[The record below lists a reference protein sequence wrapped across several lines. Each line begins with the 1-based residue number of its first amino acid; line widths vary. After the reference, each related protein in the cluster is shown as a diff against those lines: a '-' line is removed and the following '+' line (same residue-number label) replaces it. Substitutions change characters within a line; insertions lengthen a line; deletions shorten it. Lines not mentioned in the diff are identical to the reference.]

1 MELKRE
7 AYTQESTGITKNKCY
22 KEKIIKFKKE
32 VFYNSDYLCLC
43 LRNPKKQEIS
53 SIRNILR
60 LKCDFNWK
68 EPLCDPLFK

>member
-53 SIRNILR
+53 SIRNI
-60 LKCDFNWK
+60 KM
-68 EPLCDPLFK
+68 